1 MRTALGRRDVNTKKL
16 TNRTLMARRETAVPR
31 GVAHATAH
39 FADRAQNAEVWD
51 VEGRHYVDF
60 AAGIAVLNTGHRHP
74 TVMSAVAT
82 QLQRFTH
89 TAFQVMPYESYIQ
102 LAERLNDLAPICG
115 PLKSV
120 FFSTGAE
127 ALENAVKIARAA
139 SGRSGVISFTG
150 GFHGRTLFASALTGK
165 VMPYKHRFGPSMP
178 EVFHVPFPVEHHGI
192 CVEDSLR
199 ALDYLFRASVEP
211 SQVAAIIIEPVQGE
225 GGFYIAP
232 TELLIGLRRLCD
244 LHGIALVADEVQTG
258 FGRTGTMFAIEQSG
272 IEPDLITVGKSIA
285 AGFPLSGVVGRA
297 ALMDAAEPGGLGG
310 TYGGNPVA
318 CVAALAVLDVIESE
332 GLLAR
337 ATEIGRRMTTFISTL
352 IGRSDMPPISALRS
366 LGAMVAFELTTT
378 EGAPDAALT
387 KRVTRAALDA
397 GLVLL
402 SCGVYANVIRL
413 LVPLTAADEVL
424 ALGLQRLEAALAAAR
439 SDNPSQLPSL
449 RSY

>member
-1 MRTALGRRDVNTKKL
+1 MNSPKP
-16 TNRTLMARRETAVPR
+16 TNRTLMARREAAVPR
-31 GVAHATAH
+31 GVAHATSQ

-74 TVMSAVAT
+74 AVVAAVEE
-82 QLQRFTH
+82 QLRRFTH
-89 TAFQVMPYESYIQ
+89 TAFQVMPYESYIA
-102 LAERLNDLAPICG
+102 LAERLNGLVPISG

-139 SGRSGVISFTG
+139 SGRSAVISFTG
-150 GFHGRTLFASALTGK
+150 GFHGRTLFTSALTGK
-165 VMPYKHRFGPSMP
+165 VMPYKHRFGPTMP

-192 CVEDSLR
+192 SVEDSLR
-199 ALDYLFRASVEP
+199 ALDYLFRASVEA

-232 TELLIGLRRLCD
+232 TELLVGLRRLCD
-244 LHGIALVADEVQTG
+244 LHGIALVVDEVQTG
-258 FGRTGTMFAIEQSG
+258 FGRTGAMFAIEHAG
-272 IEPDLITVGKSIA
+272 IEPDLMTVAKSIA

-318 CVAALAVLDVIESE
+318 CAAALAVLDVIESE

-337 ATEIGRRMTTFISTL
+337 ATQIGRRMTAFISAL
-352 IGRSDMPPISALRS
+352 VGRSDMPPISTLRS
-366 LGAMVAFELTTT
+366 LGAMVAFELTNAA
-378 EGAPDAALT
+378 GDPDAALT
-387 KRVTRAALDA
+387 KRVTRAALDE

-402 SCGVYANVIRL
+402 SCGVFANVIRL
-413 LVPLTAADEVL
+413 LVPLTVSDEVL
-424 ALGLQRLEAALAAAR
+424 ATGLQRLEAALAAAR
-439 SDNPSQLPSL
+439 AENPVRRP
-449 RSY
+449 R